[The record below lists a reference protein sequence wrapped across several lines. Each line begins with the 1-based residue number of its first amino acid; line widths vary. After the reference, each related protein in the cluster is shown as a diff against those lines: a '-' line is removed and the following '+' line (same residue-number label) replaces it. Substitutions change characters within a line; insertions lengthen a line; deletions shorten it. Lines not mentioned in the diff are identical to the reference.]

1 VRDQASIDRE
11 IAASER
17 AADAD
22 EPDGE
27 SEADAG

>member
-1 VRDQASIDRE
+1 VREQASIDRE

-22 EPDGE
+22 EPGGE
-27 SEADAG
+27 PDAAE